1 MNILGVGGSELLIV
15 LIIMLVIAGPKRMI
29 HWSYILGQHMAK
41 FRRMW
46 SETVDIVQQEFDDAG
61 VGIQLPKD
69 VPTRGSLNKQAGKLV
84 GGVTAPVQ
92 DTLKEV
98 NTQIGDITTTTKE
111 TAGTANSVARGSNGA
126 QTVLKVDKPAPATG
140 LATTTRASTAAAAA
154 AAAAPAPATA
164 AASTTAPPR
173 RKAPKRQDDDYGAWS
188 AHERAQV
195 GIWSRDEESAGMKE
209 EA

>member
-15 LIIMLVIAGPKRMI
+15 LVIMLVIAGPKRMI

-46 SETVDIVQQEFDDAG
+46 SETVDIVQKEFDDAG
-61 VGIQLPKD
+61 VGIQIPKD

-92 DTLKEV
+92 ETLNEV
-98 NTQIGDITTTTKE
+98 NTQIGDIKTTTNE
-111 TAGTANSVARGSNGA
+111 AAGTANSVARGNNGA
-126 QTVLKVDKPAPATG
+126 QTVLKVDKTAKPGQRAAAKVAG
-140 LATTTRASTAAAAA
+140 AASASAATTSAATTVRT
-154 AAAAPAPATA
+154 PA
-164 AASTTAPPR
+164 R
-173 RKAPKRQDDDYGAWS
+173 RKAPGRAEDDYGEWS
-188 AHERAQV
+188 SHEIAKV
-195 GIWSRDEESAGMKE
+195 GVWARDDDTAVMKE